1 MPCTEI
7 GLQRVGGKLL
17 GCLHRGVICVM
28 MWLDLR
34 RIIPDSK
41 GGQRTGGG
49 KEENYEAGT

>member
-17 GCLHRGVICVM
+17 GCLHRRVTL
-28 MWLDLR
+28 WLDLR

-49 KEENYEAGT
+49 KEET